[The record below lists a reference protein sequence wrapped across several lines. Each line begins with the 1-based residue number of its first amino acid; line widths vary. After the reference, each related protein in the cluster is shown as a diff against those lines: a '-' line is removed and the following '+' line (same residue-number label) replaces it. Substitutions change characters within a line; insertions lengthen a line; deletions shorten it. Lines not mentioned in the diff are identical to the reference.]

1 MCANVVKEEHRDT
14 PVSIIRVKQVQA
26 LLGISRTT
34 IWRNTHDPDG
44 SFPIP
49 VRLSHKSIGFYA
61 HEIEA
66 YLLSLPRVIT
76 TNKLGVNH
84 EEN

>member
-1 MCANVVKEEHRDT
+1 MCADVVKNHHDT
-14 PVSIIRVKQVQA
+14 PVSIISVKQVQA

-34 IWRNTHDPDG
+34 IWRKTHDPDDG
-44 SFPIP
+44 SFPVP

-76 TNKLGVNH
+76 NKLGVNH
-84 EEN
+84 EE

>member
-1 MCANVVKEEHRDT
+1 MCADKVKTHHDT
-14 PVSIIRVKQVQA
+14 PVSIISVKQVQA

-49 VRLSHKSIGFYA
+49 VRLSRKSIGFYA

-66 YLLSLPRVIT
+66 YIMSLPRVTT
-76 TNKLGVNH
+76 TNPGVNH
-84 EEN
+84 EE

>member
-1 MCANVVKEEHRDT
+1 MCADVVKNHHDT
-14 PVSIIRVKQVQA
+14 PVSIISVKQVQA
-26 LLGISRTT
+26 LTCLSRTT
-34 IWRNTHDPDG
+34 IWRKTHDPDDD
-44 SFPIP
+44 FPIP

>member
-1 MCANVVKEEHRDT
+1 MCADVVKAHHDI
-14 PVSIIRVKQVQA
+14 PVSIISVKQVQA
-26 LLGISRTT
+26 RLGISRTT

-66 YLLSLPRVIT
+66 YIVSLPRVI

-84 EEN
+84 EE

>member
-1 MCANVVKEEHRDT
+1 MCADKVKTHHDT
-14 PVSIIRVKQVQA
+14 PVSIISVKQVQA

-34 IWRNTHDPDG
+34 IWRKTHDPDG

-66 YLLSLPRVIT
+66 YIMSLPRVTT
-76 TNKLGVNH
+76 TNSGVNH
-84 EEN
+84 EE

>member
-1 MCANVVKEEHRDT
+1 MCADKVKTHHDT

-34 IWRNTHDPDG
+34 IWRKTHDPDG

-49 VRLSHKSIGFYA
+49 VRLSPKSIGFYA

-66 YLLSLPRVIT
+66 YIMSLPRVTTT
-76 TNKLGVNH
+76 TNPGVNH
-84 EEN
+84 EE

>member
-1 MCANVVKEEHRDT
+1 MCADVVKTHHDT
-14 PVSIIRVKQVQA
+14 PVSIISVKQVQA
-26 LLGISRTT
+26 LTCLSRTT
-34 IWRNTHDPDG
+34 IWRKTHDPDDG
-44 SFPIP
+44 FPIP
-49 VRLSHKSIGFYA
+49 VRLSRKSIGFYA

-76 TNKLGVNH
+76 TTKLGVNH

>member
-1 MCANVVKEEHRDT
+1 MCADKVKTHHDT
-14 PVSIIRVKQVQA
+14 PVSIISVKQVQA

-34 IWRNTHDPDG
+34 IWRKTHDPDG

-66 YLLSLPRVIT
+66 YIMSLPRVTT
-76 TNKLGVNH
+76 TNPGVNH
-84 EEN
+84 EE

>member
-1 MCANVVKEEHRDT
+1 MCADVVKEEHRDT

-34 IWRNTHDPDG
+34 IWRKTHDPEDD
-44 SFPIP
+44 FPVP
-49 VRLSHKSIGFYA
+49 VRLSTGGSTKSIGFYA

-66 YLLSLPRVIT
+66 YLLSLPRVTT
-76 TNKLGVNH
+76 TN
-84 EEN
+84 